1 MSIRS
6 SRSRLFCGDY
16 GSMLVISQ
24 NGITGGKES
33 LSFGFELVMAI
44 EICKIELDS
53 SQPKIDAQTANA
65 FH

>member
-1 MSIRS
+1 MLDI
-6 SRSRLFCGDY
+6 SR
-16 GSMLVISQ
+16 
-24 NGITGGKES
+24 NGITGRKES

-44 EICKIELDS
+44 EICKIELES